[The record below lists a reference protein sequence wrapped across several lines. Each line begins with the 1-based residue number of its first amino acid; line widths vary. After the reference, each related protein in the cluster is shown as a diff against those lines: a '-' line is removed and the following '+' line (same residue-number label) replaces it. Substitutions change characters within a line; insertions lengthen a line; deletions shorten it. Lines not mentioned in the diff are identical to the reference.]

1 MKAMKKHS
9 ALQEYLTGIKRPI
22 LKLSTGA
29 MRIIALAITLAWIA
43 LVLAGVID
51 FFVSD
56 AGIFKAE
63 WQRAASWLAIL
74 FLAVVVVRNH
84 VKSMRRKGRQILD
97 QNS

>member
-1 MKAMKKHS
+1 MKKHS

-29 MRIIALAITLAWIA
+29 VKITVFAIMLAWTA

-56 AGIFKAE
+56 AGIFKAD
-63 WQRAASWLAIL
+63 WQRVASWLAIF
-74 FLAVVVVRNH
+74 FLAVVVVGNH